1 MSTENDV
8 TSQMEVGFTEEELKA
23 QKEFVSEQIGIGHN
37 LGFSAGEISKALT
50 SSMRIV
56 EENTYPRYNILTT
69 QVYYKG
75 KFSTQYV
82 QDTKRGGTFPLGSH
96 YKVTPH
102 EQLIEF
108 VQSGAKELGIE
119 LELVKDNRTAGS
131 YYNLRNEEGMTVS
144 RNGRF
149 MCTSFVVKD
158 NATVDVFNG
167 DRIES
172 GITIINSLDGST
184 ATYTIP
190 MSYRLLCSNEIPHM
204 MRSIYASGRKLM
216 EQFRAL
222 ATLTWHSR
230 KVLQHKYATFEDY
243 LAEATKSRF
252 VHNVKPDP
260 DLLMNSIALQLE
272 QVKTILPIYKK
283 LATTKLTKK
292 RVEQIIGISTPES
305 SAMPIS
311 LTRELRPN
319 TAGVIAKRKDK
330 EWNLVEVDETK
341 TEYDLLNE
349 YSWQLT
355 HHPNVRSSVV
365 SNLGHYEKLHR
376 HFFSPHQQILTVPN

>member
-23 QKEFVSEQIGIGHN
+23 QNEFVSEQIGIGHN
-37 LGFSAGEISKALT
+37 LGFSAGEISKALA

-56 EENTYPRYNILTT
+56 EENTYRRYNIITT
-69 QVYYKG
+69 QHHYEN
-75 KFSTQYV
+75 KFTTQYV
-82 QDTKRGGTFPLGSH
+82 KDLKRGGTFTLGSH

-108 VQSGAKELGIE
+108 VQNGAKELDIE
-119 LELVKDNRTAGS
+119 LELVEDHRTAGS

-292 RVEQIIGISTPES
+292 RVEQIIGISTPET

-311 LTRELRPN
+311 LTKELRPN
-319 TAGVIAKRKDK
+319 TAGVIATRKDK
-330 EWNLVEVDETK
+330 EWKLVEVDENM

-349 YSWQLT
+349 YSFQLT

>member
-1 MSTENDV
+1 MSKSSV
-8 TSQMEVGFTEEELKA
+8 LRSQMEVGFTEEELKA
-23 QKEFVSEQIGIGHN
+23 QNEFVSEQIGIGHN
-37 LGFSAGEISKALT
+37 LGFSAGEISKALA

-56 EENTYPRYNILTT
+56 EENTYRRYNIITT
-69 QVYYKG
+69 QHHYEN
-75 KFSTQYV
+75 KFTTQYV
-82 QDTKRGGTFPLGSH
+82 KDLKRGGTFTLGSH

-108 VQSGAKELGIE
+108 VQNGAKELDIE
-119 LELVKDNRTAGS
+119 LELVKDKRTAGS

-292 RVEQIIGISTPES
+292 RVEQIIGISTPET

-311 LTRELRPN
+311 LTKELRPN
-319 TAGVIAKRKDK
+319 TAGVIATRKDK
-330 EWNLVEVDETK
+330 EWKLVEVDENM

-349 YSWQLT
+349 YSFQLT

>member
-23 QKEFVSEQIGIGHN
+23 QNEFVSEQIGIGHN
-37 LGFSAGEISKALT
+37 LGFSAGEISKALA

-56 EENTYPRYNILTT
+56 EENTYRRYNIITT
-69 QVYYKG
+69 QHHYEN
-75 KFSTQYV
+75 KFTTQYV
-82 QDTKRGGTFPLGSH
+82 KDLKRGGTFTLGSH

-108 VQSGAKELGIE
+108 VQNGAKELDIE
-119 LELVKDNRTAGS
+119 LKLVKDKRTAGS

-292 RVEQIIGISTPES
+292 RVEQIIGISTPET

-311 LTRELRPN
+311 LTKELRPN
-319 TAGVIAKRKDK
+319 TAGVIATRKDK
-330 EWNLVEVDETK
+330 EWKLVEVDENM

-349 YSWQLT
+349 YSFQLT

>member
-1 MSTENDV
+1 MVGTQQLSELFFASSNENKFQEAERIL
-8 TSQMEVGFTEEELKA
+8 T
-23 QKEFVSEQIGIGHN
+23 N
-37 LGFSAGEISKALT
+37 LGVKVNFSKTTLEEIQSSSLSEIAEQKAI
-50 SSMRIV
+50 SAY
-56 EENTYPRYNILTT
+56 E
-69 QVYYKG
+69 
-75 KFSTQYV
+75 
-82 QDTKRGGTFPLGSH
+82 
-96 YKVTPH
+96 
-102 EQLIEF
+102 LIQKP
-108 VQSGAKELGIE
+108 VIIE
-119 LELVKDNRTAGS
+119 DDGL
-131 YYNLRNEEGMTVS
+131 
-144 RNGRF
+144 F
-149 MCTSFVVKD
+149 
-158 NATVDVFNG
+158 
-167 DRIES
+167 
-172 GITIINSLDGST
+172 INSLDGST